1 MTTSRLPL
9 LGALAVGALALAGCA
24 GGGAEPP
31 SPAPSSASA
40 SSASSTTTTAA
51 SSASTSP
58 TASSATAPTSPAAS
72 SATASTGA
80 ASASG
85 SLSLEMPPALD
96 GQRTLAVQ
104 AAVQRAAGPGSEVG
118 LSAASPLE
126 RQTELRQRAAGLEQ
140 AVDAAASPAP
150 TRNAEQQACLD
161 ATRSDLERDAEA
173 GAADLGL
180 TAQPETAAT
189 TGGGPTS
196 TPPPSF
202 TASPDAEVTPLGV
215 RVTVYPTEEAARAA
229 LEDARAAG
237 QACTG
242 VDLAGLGVESVTR
255 TEHEGGTAYT
265 ALPAP
270 GGSVYSHLTAVQD
283 GARIVAVAQADAD
296 GGVPAD
302 AEDRAASIVTDVLA
316 ALDGEG

>member
-1 MTTSRLPL
+1 MTTPRLPL

-24 GGGAEPP
+24 GGGGAEPS
-31 SPAPSSASA
+31 SPAPSSAS
-40 SSASSTTTTAA
+40 STTTAA
-51 SSASTSP
+51 SS
-58 TASSATAPTSPAAS
+58 APTSPAAS
-72 SATASTGA
+72 SSTESTGA
-80 ASASG
+80 AESTAGASASG

-140 AVDAAASPAP
+140 AVDAGASPAS
-150 TRNAEQQACLD
+150 TRSAEQQACLD

-189 TGGGPTS
+189 TGGGPTT
-196 TPPPSF
+196 TPAPSF

-229 LEDARAAG
+229 LEDARAAA

-242 VDLAGLGVESVTR
+242 VDLAGLDVESVTR

-283 GARIVAVAQADAD
+283 GARTVAVAQADAD

-302 AEDRAASIVTDVLA
+302 AEDRAASIVADVLA

>member
-24 GGGAEPP
+24 GGGGAEPS
-31 SPAPSSASA
+31 SPAPSSAS
-40 SSASSTTTTAA
+40 STTTAA

-58 TASSATAPTSPAAS
+58 AAS
-72 SATASTGA
+72 SSTESTGA
-80 ASASG
+80 AESTASASASS
-85 SLSLEMPPALD
+85 SLSLEMPAALD

-140 AVDAAASPAP
+140 TVDAGASPAP
-150 TRNAEQQACLD
+150 TRSAEQEACLD
-161 ATRSDLERDAEA
+161 AARSALERDAEA

-189 TGGGPTS
+189 TGGGPTT
-196 TPPPSF
+196 TPAPSF

-229 LEDARAAG
+229 LEDARAAA

-283 GARIVAVAQADAD
+283 GARTVAVAQADAD

-302 AEDRAASIVTDVLA
+302 AEDRAASIVADVLA

>member
-31 SPAPSSASA
+31 SPAPSSPAP
-40 SSASSTTTTAA
+40 SSASSTTTAA
-51 SSASTSP
+51 SS
-58 TASSATAPTSPAAS
+58 APTSPAAS
-72 SATASTGA
+72 SSTESTGA
-80 ASASG
+80 AESTAGASASG

-140 AVDAAASPAP
+140 AVDAGASPAS
-150 TRNAEQQACLD
+150 TRSAEQQACLD

-196 TPPPSF
+196 TPAPSF

-229 LEDARAAG
+229 LEDARAAA

-242 VDLAGLGVESVTR
+242 VDLAGLDVESVTR

-283 GARIVAVAQADAD
+283 GARTVAVAQADAD

-302 AEDRAASIVTDVLA
+302 AEDRAASIVADVLA

>member
-1 MTTSRLPL
+1 MTTPRFPL

-24 GGGAEPP
+24 GGGGAEPS
-31 SPAPSSASA
+31 SPAS
-40 SSASSTTTTAA
+40 SSASSTTTAA

-58 TASSATAPTSPAAS
+58 AASSSTAPTSPAAS
-72 SATASTGA
+72 SSTASTGGT
-80 ASASG
+80 SASG
-85 SLSLEMPPALD
+85 SLSLEMPPALN

-126 RQTELRQRAAGLEQ
+126 RQTELRQRADGLEQ
-140 AVDAAASPAP
+140 AVDAGASPAP
-150 TRNAEQQACLD
+150 TRSAEQQACLD

-173 GAADLGL
+173 GAADLGF

-196 TPPPSF
+196 TPVPSF

-229 LEDARAAG
+229 LEDARAAA

-283 GARIVAVAQADAD
+283 GARTVAVAQADAD

>member
-24 GGGAEPP
+24 GGGAEPS
-31 SPAPSSASA
+31 SPAPSSAS
-40 SSASSTTTTAA
+40 STTTAA
-51 SSASTSP
+51 SSASP
-58 TASSATAPTSPAAS
+58 AASSSTAPTSPAAS
-72 SATASTGA
+72 ASTASMGG

-140 AVDAAASPAP
+140 AVDAGASPAS
-150 TRNAEQQACLD
+150 TRSAEQQACLD
-161 ATRSDLERDAEA
+161 ATRSALERDAEA

-189 TGGGPTS
+189 TGGGPTT
-196 TPPPSF
+196 TPAPSF

-229 LEDARAAG
+229 LEDARAAA

-242 VDLAGLGVESVTR
+242 VDLAGLDVESVTR

-283 GARIVAVAQADAD
+283 GARTVAVAQADAD

-302 AEDRAASIVTDVLA
+302 AEDRAASIVADVLA

>member
-1 MTTSRLPL
+1 M
-9 LGALAVGALALAGCA
+9 GALALAGCA
-24 GGGAEPP
+24 GGGGAEPS
-31 SPAPSSASA
+31 SPAPSSAS
-40 SSASSTTTTAA
+40 STTTAA
-51 SSASTSP
+51 SS
-58 TASSATAPTSPAAS
+58 APTSPAAS
-72 SATASTGA
+72 SSTESTGA
-80 ASASG
+80 AKSTAGASASG

-140 AVDAAASPAP
+140 AVDAGASPAS
-150 TRNAEQQACLD
+150 TRSAEQQACLD
-161 ATRSDLERDAEA
+161 ATRSALERDAEA

-196 TPPPSF
+196 TPVPSF

-229 LEDARAAG
+229 LEDARAAA

-242 VDLAGLGVESVTR
+242 VDLAGLDVESVTR

-283 GARIVAVAQADAD
+283 GARTVAVAQADAD

-302 AEDRAASIVTDVLA
+302 AEDRAASIVADVLA

>member
-31 SPAPSSASA
+31 SPAPSSAS
-40 SSASSTTTTAA
+40 STTTAA

-58 TASSATAPTSPAAS
+58 AASSSTAPTSPAAS
-72 SATASTGA
+72 ASTASSGGA
-80 ASASG
+80 SASASASG

-302 AEDRAASIVTDVLA
+302 AEDRAASIVADVLA

>member
-9 LGALAVGALALAGCA
+9 FGVLAVGALALAGCA
-24 GGGAEPP
+24 GGGAEPS
-31 SPAPSSASA
+31 SPAPSSAPS
-40 SSASSTTTTAA
+40 TTTAA

-58 TASSATAPTSPAAS
+58 AAS
-72 SATASTGA
+72 SSTESTGAAESTASASTASTGG

-140 AVDAAASPAP
+140 TVDAGASPAP
-150 TRNAEQQACLD
+150 TRSAEQQACLD
-161 ATRSDLERDAEA
+161 AARSALERDAEA

-189 TGGGPTS
+189 TGGGPTT
-196 TPPPSF
+196 TPAPSF

-229 LEDARAAG
+229 LEDARAAA

-283 GARIVAVAQADAD
+283 GARTVAVAQADAD

-302 AEDRAASIVTDVLA
+302 AEDRAASIVADVLA

>member
-24 GGGAEPP
+24 GGGAEPS
-31 SPAPSSASA
+31 SPAPSSAS
-40 SSASSTTTTAA
+40 STTTAA

-58 TASSATAPTSPAAS
+58 AASASTAPTSPAAS
-72 SATASTGA
+72 ASTASTGG

-189 TGGGPTS
+189 TCGGPTS

-229 LEDARAAG
+229 LEDARAAA

-283 GARIVAVAQADAD
+283 GARTVAVAQADAD

-302 AEDRAASIVTDVLA
+302 AEDRAASIVADVLA

>member
-24 GGGAEPP
+24 GGGAVPS
-31 SPAPSSASA
+31 SPAPSSAS
-40 SSASSTTTTAA
+40 STTTAA

-58 TASSATAPTSPAAS
+58 AAS
-72 SATASTGA
+72 SSTESTGA
-80 ASASG
+80 AESTASASASS

-126 RQTELRQRAAGLEQ
+126 RQTELRQRADGLEQ
-140 AVDAAASPAP
+140 AVDAGASPAP
-150 TRNAEQQACLD
+150 TRSAEQQACLD
-161 ATRSDLERDAEA
+161 ATRSALERDAEA

-189 TGGGPTS
+189 TGGGPTT
-196 TPPPSF
+196 TPAPSF

-229 LEDARAAG
+229 LEDARAAA

-255 TEHEGGTAYT
+255 TEHEGGTGYT
-265 ALPAP
+265 AIPAP
-270 GGSVYSHLTAVQD
+270 GGSVYAHLTAVQD
-283 GARIVAVAQADAD
+283 GDRTVAVAQADAD

-302 AEDRAASIVTDVLA
+302 AEDRAASIVADVLA

>member
-1 MTTSRLPL
+1 MTTSRFPL
-9 LGALAVGALALAGCA
+9 LGVLAVGVLALTGCA
-24 GGGAEPP
+24 GGGAEPS
-31 SPAPSSASA
+31 SPAPSSAS
-40 SSASSTTTTAA
+40 STTTAA

-58 TASSATAPTSPAAS
+58 AAS
-72 SATASTGA
+72 SSTESTGG

-85 SLSLEMPPALD
+85 SLSLEMPAALD
-96 GQRTLAVQ
+96 GQRALAVQ

-118 LSAASPLE
+118 LTAASPLQ

-140 AVDAAASPAP
+140 TVDAGASPAP
-150 TRNAEQQACLD
+150 TRSAEQQACLD
-161 ATRSDLERDAEA
+161 ATRSALERDAEA
-173 GAADLGL
+173 GAAGLVL

-189 TGGGPTS
+189 TGGGPTT
-196 TPPPSF
+196 TPAPSF

-215 RVTVYPTEEAARAA
+215 RVTAYPTEEAARAA
-229 LEDARAAG
+229 LEDVRAAA

-242 VDLAGLGVESVTR
+242 VDLAGLDVESVTR

-283 GARIVAVAQADAD
+283 GARTVAVAQADAD

>member
-24 GGGAEPP
+24 GGGAEPS
-31 SPAPSSASA
+31 SPAPSSAS
-40 SSASSTTTTAA
+40 STTTAA
-51 SSASTSP
+51 SSASP
-58 TASSATAPTSPAAS
+58 AASSSTAPTSPAAS
-72 SATASTGA
+72 ASTASMGG

-140 AVDAAASPAP
+140 TVDVGASPAP
-150 TRNAEQQACLD
+150 TRSAEQQACLD
-161 ATRSDLERDAEA
+161 ATRSALERDAEA

-229 LEDARAAG
+229 LEDARAAA

-302 AEDRAASIVTDVLA
+302 AEDRAASIVADVLA

>member
-1 MTTSRLPL
+1 
-9 LGALAVGALALAGCA
+9 
-24 GGGAEPP
+24 
-31 SPAPSSASA
+31 
-40 SSASSTTTTAA
+40 
-51 SSASTSP
+51 
-58 TASSATAPTSPAAS
+58 
-72 SATASTGA
+72 
-80 ASASG
+80 
-85 SLSLEMPPALD
+85 MPPALD

-126 RQTELRQRAAGLEQ
+126 RQTELRQRADGLEQ
-140 AVDAAASPAP
+140 AVDAGASPAP
-150 TRNAEQQACLD
+150 TRSAEQQACLD
-161 ATRSDLERDAEA
+161 ATRSALERDAEA

-189 TGGGPTS
+189 TGGGPTT
-196 TPPPSF
+196 TPAPSF

-229 LEDARAAG
+229 LEDARAAA

-242 VDLAGLGVESVTR
+242 VDLAGLGVERVTR

-265 ALPAP
+265 AIPAP

-283 GARIVAVAQADAD
+283 GARTVAVAQADAD

-302 AEDRAASIVTDVLA
+302 AEDRAASIVADVLA

>member
-24 GGGAEPP
+24 GGGGAEPS
-31 SPAPSSASA
+31 SPAPSSAS
-40 SSASSTTTTAA
+40 STTTAA
-51 SSASTSP
+51 SS
-58 TASSATAPTSPAAS
+58 APTSPAAS
-72 SATASTGA
+72 SSTESTGA
-80 ASASG
+80 AESTASASASS

-140 AVDAAASPAP
+140 AVDAGASPAP
-150 TRNAEQQACLD
+150 TRSAEQQACLD
-161 ATRSDLERDAEA
+161 ATRSALERDAEA

-189 TGGGPTS
+189 TGGGPTT
-196 TPPPSF
+196 TPAPSF

-229 LEDARAAG
+229 LEDARAAA

-242 VDLAGLGVESVTR
+242 VDLAGLDVESVTR

-283 GARIVAVAQADAD
+283 GARTVAVAQADAD

-302 AEDRAASIVTDVLA
+302 AEDRAASIVADVLA

>member
-24 GGGAEPP
+24 GGGAEPS
-31 SPAPSSASA
+31 SPAPSSAS
-40 SSASSTTTTAA
+40 STTTAA
-51 SSASTSP
+51 SSASP
-58 TASSATAPTSPAAS
+58 AASSSTAPTSPAAS
-72 SATASTGA
+72 ASTASMGG

-140 AVDAAASPAP
+140 TVDAGASPAS
-150 TRNAEQQACLD
+150 TRSAEQQACLD

-196 TPPPSF
+196 TPVPSF

-229 LEDARAAG
+229 LEDARAAA

-283 GARIVAVAQADAD
+283 GARTMAVAQADAD

-302 AEDRAASIVTDVLA
+302 AEDRAASIVADVLA

>member
-1 MTTSRLPL
+1 MTTPRLPL

-24 GGGAEPP
+24 GGGAEPS
-31 SPAPSSASA
+31 SPAPSSAS
-40 SSASSTTTTAA
+40 STTTAA
-51 SSASTSP
+51 SS
-58 TASSATAPTSPAAS
+58 APTSPAAS
-72 SATASTGA
+72 SSTESTGA
-80 ASASG
+80 AESTAGASASG

-140 AVDAAASPAP
+140 AVDAGASPAS
-150 TRNAEQQACLD
+150 TRSAEQQACLD

-189 TGGGPTS
+189 TGGGPTT
-196 TPPPSF
+196 TPAPSF

-229 LEDARAAG
+229 LEDARAAA

-242 VDLAGLGVESVTR
+242 VDLAGLDVESVTR

-283 GARIVAVAQADAD
+283 GARTVAVAQADAD

-302 AEDRAASIVTDVLA
+302 AEDRAASIVADVLA

>member
-24 GGGAEPP
+24 GGGGAEPS
-31 SPAPSSASA
+31 SPAPSSAS
-40 SSASSTTTTAA
+40 STTTAA

-58 TASSATAPTSPAAS
+58 ASPAAS
-72 SATASTGA
+72 APTESTGA
-80 ASASG
+80 AESTASASASS

-126 RQTELRQRAAGLEQ
+126 RQTELRQRADGLEQ
-140 AVDAAASPAP
+140 TVDAGASPAP
-150 TRNAEQQACLD
+150 TRSAEQQACLD
-161 ATRSDLERDAEA
+161 ATRSALERDAEA

-189 TGGGPTS
+189 TGGGPTT
-196 TPPPSF
+196 TPAPSF

-229 LEDARAAG
+229 LEDARAAA

-242 VDLAGLGVESVTR
+242 VDLAGLDVESVTR

-283 GARIVAVAQADAD
+283 GARTVAVAQADAD

-302 AEDRAASIVTDVLA
+302 AEDRAASIVADVLA

>member
-24 GGGAEPP
+24 GGGAEPS
-31 SPAPSSASA
+31 SPAPSSAS
-40 SSASSTTTTAA
+40 STTTAA
-51 SSASTSP
+51 SS
-58 TASSATAPTSPAAS
+58 APTSPAAS
-72 SATASTGA
+72 SSTESTGA
-80 ASASG
+80 AESTAGASASG

-140 AVDAAASPAP
+140 TVDAGASPAP
-150 TRNAEQQACLD
+150 TRSAEQEACLD
-161 ATRSDLERDAEA
+161 AARSALERDAEA

-189 TGGGPTS
+189 TGGGPTT
-196 TPPPSF
+196 TPAPSF

-229 LEDARAAG
+229 LEDARAAA

-242 VDLAGLGVESVTR
+242 VDLAGLDVESVTR

-283 GARIVAVAQADAD
+283 GARTVAVAQADAD

-302 AEDRAASIVTDVLA
+302 AEDRAASIVADVLA

>member
-1 MTTSRLPL
+1 MTTPRLPL

-24 GGGAEPP
+24 GGGGAEPS
-31 SPAPSSASA
+31 SPAS
-40 SSASSTTTTAA
+40 SSASSTTTAA

-58 TASSATAPTSPAAS
+58 AAS
-72 SATASTGA
+72 SSTESTGA
-80 ASASG
+80 AESTASASASS

-215 RVTVYPTEEAARAA
+215 RVTVYPAEEAARAA

>member
-24 GGGAEPP
+24 GGGGAEPS
-31 SPAPSSASA
+31 SPAPSSAS
-40 SSASSTTTTAA
+40 STTTAA
-51 SSASTSP
+51 SS
-58 TASSATAPTSPAAS
+58 APTSPAAS
-72 SATASTGA
+72 SSTESTGA
-80 ASASG
+80 AESTAGASASS

-104 AAVQRAAGPGSEVG
+104 TAVQRAAGPGSEVG

-140 AVDAAASPAP
+140 AVDAGASPAP
-150 TRNAEQQACLD
+150 TRSAEQQACLD
-161 ATRSDLERDAEA
+161 ATRSALERDAEA

-189 TGGGPTS
+189 TGGGPTT
-196 TPPPSF
+196 TPAPSF

-229 LEDARAAG
+229 LEDARAAA

-242 VDLAGLGVESVTR
+242 VDLAGLDVESVTR

-283 GARIVAVAQADAD
+283 GARTVAVAQADAD

-302 AEDRAASIVTDVLA
+302 AEDRAASIVAEVLA

>member
-40 SSASSTTTTAA
+40 SSASSTTTAA

-58 TASSATAPTSPAAS
+58 AAS
-72 SATASTGA
+72 SSMASTASTA
-80 ASASG
+80 SASASG

-126 RQTELRQRAAGLEQ
+126 RQTELRQRADGLEQ
-140 AVDAAASPAP
+140 TVDAGASPAP
-150 TRNAEQQACLD
+150 TRSAEQQACLD
-161 ATRSDLERDAEA
+161 STRSALERDAEA

-189 TGGGPTS
+189 TGGGPTT
-196 TPPPSF
+196 TPAPSF

-229 LEDARAAG
+229 LEDARAAA

-283 GARIVAVAQADAD
+283 GARTVAVAQADAD

-302 AEDRAASIVTDVLA
+302 AEDRAASIVADVLA

>member
-31 SPAPSSASA
+31 SPAPSSAS
-40 SSASSTTTTAA
+40 STTTAA
-51 SSASTSP
+51 SSAS
-58 TASSATAPTSPAAS
+58 TSPAAS

-80 ASASG
+80 ASSSG

>member
-24 GGGAEPP
+24 GGGGAEPS
-31 SPAPSSASA
+31 SPAPSSAS
-40 SSASSTTTTAA
+40 STTTAA

-58 TASSATAPTSPAAS
+58 AASSSTAPTSPAAS
-72 SATASTGA
+72 ASTASSGGA
-80 ASASG
+80 SASASASG

-140 AVDAAASPAP
+140 AVDAGASPAP
-150 TRNAEQQACLD
+150 TRSAEQQACLD
-161 ATRSDLERDAEA
+161 ATRSALERDAEA

-189 TGGGPTS
+189 TGGGPTT
-196 TPPPSF
+196 TPAPSF

-229 LEDARAAG
+229 LEDARAAA

-283 GARIVAVAQADAD
+283 GARTVAVAQADAD

-302 AEDRAASIVTDVLA
+302 AEDRAASIVADVLA

>member
-9 LGALAVGALALAGCA
+9 FGVLAVGALALAGCA
-24 GGGAEPP
+24 GGGGAEPS
-31 SPAPSSASA
+31 SPAPSSAS
-40 SSASSTTTTAA
+40 STTTAA
-51 SSASTSP
+51 SS
-58 TASSATAPTSPAAS
+58 APTSPAAS
-72 SATASTGA
+72 SSTESTGA
-80 ASASG
+80 AESTAGASASG

-140 AVDAAASPAP
+140 AVDAGASPAS
-150 TRNAEQQACLD
+150 TRSAEQQACLD

-189 TGGGPTS
+189 TGGGPTT
-196 TPPPSF
+196 TPAPSF

-229 LEDARAAG
+229 LEDARAAA

-255 TEHEGGTAYT
+255 TEHEGGTGYT
-265 ALPAP
+265 AIPAP
-270 GGSVYSHLTAVQD
+270 GGSVYAHLTDVQD
-283 GARIVAVAQADAD
+283 GARTVAVAQADAD

-302 AEDRAASIVTDVLA
+302 AEDRAASIVADVLA

>member
-9 LGALAVGALALAGCA
+9 FGVLAVGALALAGCA
-24 GGGAEPP
+24 GGGAEPS
-31 SPAPSSASA
+31 SPAPSSAS
-40 SSASSTTTTAA
+40 STTTAA
-51 SSASTSP
+51 SS
-58 TASSATAPTSPAAS
+58 APTSPAAS
-72 SATASTGA
+72 SSTESTGA
-80 ASASG
+80 AESTAGTSASG
-85 SLSLEMPPALD
+85 SLSLEMPAALG

-126 RQTELRQRAAGLEQ
+126 RQTELRQRADGLEQ
-140 AVDAAASPAP
+140 TVDAGASPAP
-150 TRNAEQQACLD
+150 TRSAEQQACLD
-161 ATRSDLERDAEA
+161 ATRSALERDAEA

-189 TGGGPTS
+189 TGGGPTT
-196 TPPPSF
+196 TPAPSF

-229 LEDARAAG
+229 LEDARAAA

-242 VDLAGLGVESVTR
+242 VDLAGLDVESVTR

-283 GARIVAVAQADAD
+283 GARTVAVAQADAD

>member
-1 MTTSRLPL
+1 
-9 LGALAVGALALAGCA
+9 
-24 GGGAEPP
+24 
-31 SPAPSSASA
+31 
-40 SSASSTTTTAA
+40 
-51 SSASTSP
+51 
-58 TASSATAPTSPAAS
+58 
-72 SATASTGA
+72 
-80 ASASG
+80 
-85 SLSLEMPPALD
+85 MPPALD

-140 AVDAAASPAP
+140 AVDAGASPAS
-150 TRNAEQQACLD
+150 TRSAEQQACLD

-189 TGGGPTS
+189 TGGGPTT
-196 TPPPSF
+196 TPAPSF

-229 LEDARAAG
+229 LEDARAAA

-242 VDLAGLGVESVTR
+242 VDLAGLDVESVTR

-283 GARIVAVAQADAD
+283 GARTVAVAQADAD
-296 GGVPAD
+296 GGVPPD
-302 AEDRAASIVTDVLA
+302 AEDRAASIVADVLA

>member
-1 MTTSRLPL
+1 MTTPRLPL

-24 GGGAEPP
+24 GGGGAEPS
-31 SPAPSSASA
+31 SPAPSSV
-40 SSASSTTTTAA
+40 SSTTTAA
-51 SSASTSP
+51 SSASTS
-58 TASSATAPTSPAAS
+58 SAAS
-72 SATASTGA
+72 SSTESTGA
-80 ASASG
+80 AESTASASASS

-126 RQTELRQRAAGLEQ
+126 RQTELRQRADGLEQ
-140 AVDAAASPAP
+140 AVDAGASPAP
-150 TRNAEQQACLD
+150 TRSAEQQACLD

-189 TGGGPTS
+189 TGGGPTT
-196 TPPPSF
+196 TPAPSF

-229 LEDARAAG
+229 LEDARAAA

-242 VDLAGLGVESVTR
+242 VDLAGLDVESVTR
-255 TEHEGGTAYT
+255 TEHEGGTGYT
-265 ALPAP
+265 AIPAP
-270 GGSVYSHLTAVQD
+270 GGSVYAHLTAVQD
-283 GARIVAVAQADAD
+283 GDRTVAVAQADAD

-302 AEDRAASIVTDVLA
+302 AEDRAASIVADVLA

>member
-1 MTTSRLPL
+1 MTTPRLPL

-24 GGGAEPP
+24 GGGGAEPS
-31 SPAPSSASA
+31 SPAS
-40 SSASSTTTTAA
+40 SSASSTTTAA

-58 TASSATAPTSPAAS
+58 AAS
-72 SATASTGA
+72 SSTESTGA
-80 ASASG
+80 AESTAGASASG

-140 AVDAAASPAP
+140 AVDAGASPAS
-150 TRNAEQQACLD
+150 TRSAEQQACLD

-189 TGGGPTS
+189 TGGGPTT
-196 TPPPSF
+196 TPAPSF

-229 LEDARAAG
+229 LEDARAAA

-242 VDLAGLGVESVTR
+242 VDLAGLDVESVTR

-283 GARIVAVAQADAD
+283 GARTVAVAQADAD

-302 AEDRAASIVTDVLA
+302 AEDRAASIVADVLA

>member
-9 LGALAVGALALAGCA
+9 LGVLAVGALALAGCA
-24 GGGAEPP
+24 GGSAEPS
-31 SPAPSSASA
+31 SPAPSSSA
-40 SSASSTTTTAA
+40 SSASSTTAAA

-58 TASSATAPTSPAAS
+58 AAS
-72 SATASTGA
+72 ASTASTGG

-196 TPPPSF
+196 APVPSF

-229 LEDARAAG
+229 LEDARAAA

-270 GGSVYSHLTAVQD
+270 GESVYAHLTAVQD
-283 GARIVAVAQADAD
+283 GARTVAVAQADAD

>member
-24 GGGAEPP
+24 GGGAEPS
-31 SPAPSSASA
+31 SPAPSSAS
-40 SSASSTTTTAA
+40 SASSTTTAA

-58 TASSATAPTSPAAS
+58 AAS
-72 SATASTGA
+72 TSTESTGA
-80 ASASG
+80 AESTASASASS

-140 AVDAAASPAP
+140 TVDAGASPAP
-150 TRNAEQQACLD
+150 TRSADQQACLD
-161 ATRSDLERDAEA
+161 ATRSALERDAEA

-189 TGGGPTS
+189 TGGGPTT
-196 TPPPSF
+196 TPAPSF

-229 LEDARAAG
+229 LEDARAAA

-265 ALPAP
+265 ALLAP
-270 GGSVYSHLTAVQD
+270 GGSVYAHLTAVQD
-283 GARIVAVAQADAD
+283 GARTVAVAQADAD

-302 AEDRAASIVTDVLA
+302 AEDRAASIVADVLA

>member
-24 GGGAEPP
+24 GGGGAEPS
-31 SPAPSSASA
+31 SPAPSSAS
-40 SSASSTTTTAA
+40 STTTAA
-51 SSASTSP
+51 SS
-58 TASSATAPTSPAAS
+58 APTSPAAS
-72 SATASTGA
+72 SSTESTGA
-80 ASASG
+80 AESTAGASASG

-140 AVDAAASPAP
+140 AVDAGASPAS
-150 TRNAEQQACLD
+150 TRSAEQQACLD

-189 TGGGPTS
+189 TGGGPTT
-196 TPPPSF
+196 TPAPSF

-229 LEDARAAG
+229 LEDARAAA

-242 VDLAGLGVESVTR
+242 VDLAGLGVERVTR

-283 GARIVAVAQADAD
+283 GARTVAVAQADAD

-302 AEDRAASIVTDVLA
+302 AEDRAASIVADVLA

>member
-24 GGGAEPP
+24 GGGAEPS
-31 SPAPSSASA
+31 SPAP

-58 TASSATAPTSPAAS
+58 VASSS
-72 SATASTGA
+72 TASTGG

-242 VDLAGLGVESVTR
+242 VDLAGLAVESVTR

-302 AEDRAASIVTDVLA
+302 AEDRAASIVADVLA

>member
-24 GGGAEPP
+24 GGGAEPS
-31 SPAPSSASA
+31 SPAPSSAS
-40 SSASSTTTTAA
+40 STTTAA

-58 TASSATAPTSPAAS
+58 AASSSTAPTSPAAS
-72 SATASTGA
+72 ASTASSGGA
-80 ASASG
+80 SASASASG

-140 AVDAAASPAP
+140 TVDAGASPAP
-150 TRNAEQQACLD
+150 TRSAEQQACLD

-189 TGGGPTS
+189 TGGGPTT
-196 TPPPSF
+196 TPAPSF

-229 LEDARAAG
+229 LEDARAAA

-283 GARIVAVAQADAD
+283 GARTVAVAQADAD

-302 AEDRAASIVTDVLA
+302 AEDRAASIVADVLA

>member
-9 LGALAVGALALAGCA
+9 LGTLAVGALALAGCA

-40 SSASSTTTTAA
+40 SASSSASSTTTTAA

-58 TASSATAPTSPAAS
+58 AAS

-80 ASASG
+80 ASSSG

-126 RQTELRQRAAGLEQ
+126 RQTELRQRADGLEQ
-140 AVDAAASPAP
+140 TVDAGASPAP
-150 TRNAEQQACLD
+150 TRSAEQQACLD

-302 AEDRAASIVTDVLA
+302 AEDRAASIVADVLA

>member
-1 MTTSRLPL
+1 
-9 LGALAVGALALAGCA
+9 
-24 GGGAEPP
+24 
-31 SPAPSSASA
+31 
-40 SSASSTTTTAA
+40 
-51 SSASTSP
+51 
-58 TASSATAPTSPAAS
+58 
-72 SATASTGA
+72 
-80 ASASG
+80 
-85 SLSLEMPPALD
+85 MPPALD

-140 AVDAAASPAP
+140 AVDAGASPAP
-150 TRNAEQQACLD
+150 TRSAEQQACLD
-161 ATRSDLERDAEA
+161 ATRADLERDAEA

-189 TGGGPTS
+189 TGGGPTT
-196 TPPPSF
+196 TPAPSF

-229 LEDARAAG
+229 LEDARAAA

-283 GARIVAVAQADAD
+283 GARTVAVAQADAD

-302 AEDRAASIVTDVLA
+302 AEDRAASIVADVLA

>member
-9 LGALAVGALALAGCA
+9 LGVLAVGALALAGCA
-24 GGGAEPP
+24 GGGTEPS
-31 SPAPSSASA
+31 SPAPSSAS
-40 SSASSTTTTAA
+40 STTTAA

-58 TASSATAPTSPAAS
+58 AAS
-72 SATASTGA
+72 ASTASTA
-80 ASASG
+80 SASASASASG

-302 AEDRAASIVTDVLA
+302 AEDRAASIVADVLA

>member
-24 GGGAEPP
+24 GGGAEPS
-31 SPAPSSASA
+31 SPAPSSAS
-40 SSASSTTTTAA
+40 STTAA
-51 SSASTSP
+51 ASP
-58 TASSATAPTSPAAS
+58 ASTSPAAS
-72 SATASTGA
+72 SSTASTGA
-80 ASASG
+80 ASSSG

-202 TASPDAEVTPLGV
+202 TASPDAEVAPLGV

-302 AEDRAASIVTDVLA
+302 AEDRAASIVADVLA